1 MINSVSN
8 NFVNTNVQVNDSNKE
23 NFTVDKQVSDLPPN
37 EIVNKL
43 DSKDLNIKDQVI
55 KLADQPPVDQA
66 LVDEIKIKVEQGRY
80 PIDIDVVTEKLFES
94 FQEAVG

>member
-8 NFVNTNVQVNDSNKE
+8 NFVNTNVQVSDSNKE
-23 NFTVDKQVSDLPPN
+23 NFTVDKQVSDLPPK

-43 DSKDLNIKDQVI
+43 DSKDLNIKDQVK

-66 LVDEIKIKVEQGRY
+66 LVNEIKVKVDQGRY

>member
-23 NFTVDKQVSDLPPN
+23 SFTVDKQVSDLPPK
-37 EIVNKL
+37 ELVNKL

-55 KLADQPPVDQA
+55 KQVSY
-66 LVDEIKIKVEQGRY
+66 VFIVMR
-80 PIDIDVVTEKLFES
+80 FMRR
-94 FQEAVG
+94 

>member
-8 NFVNTNVQVNDSNKE
+8 NFVNTNVQLNDNNKE
-23 NFTVDKQVSDLPPN
+23 NFTVDKQVSDLPRK

-43 DSKDLNIKDQVI
+43 DSKDLHIKDQVK
-55 KLADQPPVDQA
+55 KLADQPPVGQA
-66 LVDEIKIKVEQGRY
+66 LVNEIKVKVDQGRY
-80 PIDIDVVTEKLFES
+80 PIDIDVVTEKLFAS

>member
-23 NFTVDKQVSDLPPN
+23 NFTVDKQVSDLPPK

-80 PIDIDVVTEKLFES
+80 PIDIDVVTEKMCES

>member
-8 NFVNTNVQVNDSNKE
+8 NFVNTNVQVSDSNKE
-23 NFTVDKQVSDLPPN
+23 TFTVDKQVSDLPPK

-55 KLADQPPVDQA
+55 KLADQPPIDQA
-66 LVDEIKIKVEQGRY
+66 MVDEIKIKVEQGRY

-94 FQEAVG
+94 FQESLG